1 MGRRYWVREILHFFH
16 NNPKAPHVLL
26 IIMAPFFLYLS
37 LLSLHFF
44 SLPSSCVSLPPLS
57 PPFHDPVPP
66 EEIRQACKAT
76 RFPDVCASSLSQV
89 SLASG
94 SGPSQI
100 LNAAISIS
108 VDNQKKAQDMVKR
121 ILDSSEGME
130 NRTIASRNCLESLG
144 NSTYRTQSAVDA
156 LPRGKMKDARAWLSA
171 ALQFQLGCVSGFMN
185 VNDTALVNET
195 MAFLKSLTMLTSN
208 ALGMLVSY
216 DIYGN
221 ETGSWKPPA
230 TERDGF
236 WEPGSVSDSG
246 RGFTA
251 AFPANLTVDATVCRD
266 GAGGCYGTVQD
277 AVNAAPDNGDGRF
290 VIYIKAGVYNGTVRI
305 PLEKKNVIFIGD
317 GVGKTVITGNLNVG
331 QPGMS
336 TYNSATVGVVG
347 DGFMATGITFEN
359 TAGPNTIQAV
369 AFRSSSDFSYI
380 ENCEFLGHQDTLYAS
395 ALRQYYKSCHIEG
408 NVDFIFGN
416 AGAIFDDCQILIRPR
431 QLEPEKG
438 ESNPITAHGRAD
450 PSQST
455 GFVFHNCVING
466 TEAYMKLY
474 HENPKL
480 HKNFLGRP
488 WWEYSRTLFINC
500 DLGPLISP
508 QGWMPWS
515 GDVALNTLYYG
526 EFNNTGPG
534 SPTSQRVSWS
544 NRIPEEH
551 VDTYSVDRFIQGGE
565 WIPRSS

>member
-1 MGRRYWVREILHFFH
+1 
-16 NNPKAPHVLL
+16 
-26 IIMAPFFLYLS
+26 MALFFFLC
-37 LLSLHFF
+37 LLSFNFF
-44 SLPSSCVSLPPLS
+44 SLPSSYATLQPSWPPS
-57 PPFHDPVPP
+57 YDSVPL

-76 RFPDVCASSLSQV
+76 RFPDICVSSLSQF
-89 SLASG
+89 SPADG

-108 VDNQKKAQDMVKR
+108 AYNQKKAQEMVKR
-121 ILDSSEGME
+121 ILNSSKGSK
-130 NRTIASRNCLESLG
+130 NRTTAAQNCLQGLG

-156 LPRGKMKDARAWLSA
+156 LPRGKTKDARAWLSA
-171 ALQFQLGCVSGFMN
+171 ALQFQLGCLSGFMN

-195 MAFLKSLTMLTSN
+195 MAFLDSLTRFTSN
-208 ALGMLVSY
+208 ALSMLVSY

-221 ETGSWKPPA
+221 DTASWRPPA

-246 RGFTA
+246 QSFTMGFL
-251 AFPANLTVDATVCRD
+251 ANLTVDATVCRD
-266 GAGGCYGTVQD
+266 GAGGCYGKVQD
-277 AVNAAPDNGDGRF
+277 AVDAAPDNGDGRF
-290 VIYIKAGVYNGTVRI
+290 VIHIKAGVYNQTVRI
-305 PLEKKNVIFIGD
+305 PLEKKNVVFVGD

-359 TAGPNTIQAV
+359 TAGPNTMQAV
-369 AFRSSSDFSYI
+369 AFRSTSDFSYI

-395 ALRQYYKSCHIEG
+395 SLRQYYKSCRIEG

-416 AGAIFDDCQILIRPR
+416 AAAVFDGCEILMRPR
-431 QLEPEKG
+431 QLQPEKG
-438 ESNPITAHGRAD
+438 ESSTITAHARAD

-455 GFVFHNCVING
+455 GFVFQNCLING
-466 TEAYMKLY
+466 TDAYMKLY
-474 HENPKL
+474 YQNPKL
-480 HKNFLGRP
+480 HNNFLGRP
-488 WWEYSRTLFINC
+488 WREYSRTVFINC
-500 DLGPLISP
+500 NLQALISP

-515 GDVALNTLYYG
+515 GDFALNTLFYG

-534 SPTSQRVSWS
+534 SVTSERVWWS
-544 NRIPEEH
+544 SQIPQEH
-551 VDTYSVDRFIQGGE
+551 ADTYSVDRFIQGGE
-565 WIPRSS
+565 WILR